1 MSEWNTLSWPGGDKA
16 SFDDFVGRYTRVT
29 TALIDRGVVLAD
41 SFLAGM
47 IVSKVPYSYVKQT
60 TISLTKMEDL
70 KTSDIINAISAAIT
84 LEEREPQSAYVTSA
98 KPKANN
104 APPSHKP
111 PQSFGN
117 KGKKERDG
125 KPYANPC
132 LFCKNKLKQPA
143 HLCRR
148 PEDNCFKKPAMPTL
162 AEEWEKERKG
172 ETRALISEEER
183 PTAMA
188 AEVIHPCFMALP
200 LSNLTTRIIQ
210 PNDNPAW
217 ILDSGCTTS
226 MVPTADILSDYE
238 VVINHCVQLADG
250 TKVSIA
256 GKGSFTF
263 TGDNGRTYIIKKV
276 FHVPRL
282 TTKLLSLRKF
292 SQDGLSSTIANDR
305 CTVRD
310 ADNSTIFEA
319 AYERGLI
326 RCNLDPVE
334 DGMVM

>member
-1 MSEWNTLSWPGGDKA
+1 MG
-16 SFDDFVGRYTRVT
+16 
-29 TALIDRGVVLAD
+29 
-41 SFLAGM
+41 
-47 IVSKVPYSYVKQT
+47 
-60 TISLTKMEDL
+60 
-70 KTSDIINAISAAIT
+70 
-84 LEEREPQSAYVTSA
+84 
-98 KPKANN
+98 
-104 APPSHKP
+104 
-111 PQSFGN
+111 
-117 KGKKERDG
+117 
-125 KPYANPC
+125 
-132 LFCKNKLKQPA
+132 KLKQPA
-143 HLCRR
+143 HLCRH

-250 TKVSIA
+250 TK
-256 GKGSFTF
+256 
-263 TGDNGRTYIIKKV
+263 
-276 FHVPRL
+276 
-282 TTKLLSLRKF
+282 F